1 MATLSPSNN
10 SQKEQQPAILSQPLS
25 QQQQPPIAANVPK
38 PRLVLTQIELENFKS
53 YYGRRVIGPFH
64 KRFSSIVGPNGS
76 GKSNVIDALLFVFG
90 RRAKQIR
97 LKKISE
103 LVHTSEQHPNCKQAR
118 VNVYFQE
125 IIDTDDSNNNNN
137 NDDDD
142 GNNSYKVVPNSQ
154 IIISRVAT
162 KESHS
167 KYLIN
172 NKTSTIAKVKELLLT
187 KGIDLNNNRFLI
199 LQGEVESIAM
209 MKPKRAD
216 NADGSSSNSSDGLLE
231 YLEDII
237 GSNKY
242 IQQINQASEQVETL
256 NNEVQERLNRVKI
269 VERDRD
275 KLADAKNE
283 AEQYIKMQLQSYKLQ
298 GINKQLLLNK
308 YQNRFESVNNNLV
321 EVNNQLNET
330 QEKQNKIQQE
340 IKEIDDKWQEIKKE
354 KNVKFFFLVFYYFH

>member
-1 MATLSPSNN
+1 MAQ
-10 SQKEQQPAILSQPLS
+10 SQAQS
-25 QQQQPPIAANVPK
+25 VK

-103 LVHTSEQHPNCKQAR
+103 LVHTSEQHPNCQQAR

-125 IIDTDDSNNNNN
+125 IIDIDEDGDEAAGIDDK
-137 NDDDD
+137 
-142 GNNSYKVVPNSQ
+142 YKVVENSK

-162 KESHS
+162 KESKS
-167 KYLIN
+167 TYLIN
-172 NKTSTIAKVKELLLT
+172 NKTATFTKVKELLLT

-209 MKPKRAD
+209 MKPKRMD
-216 NADGSSSNSSDGLLE
+216 NGDGTTSSSASDGLLE

-242 IQQINQASEQVETL
+242 IKEINERSELVETL

-275 KLADAKNE
+275 KLSDAKNE
-283 AEQYIKMQLQSYKLQ
+283 AQQYIKMQLQSYKLQ
-298 GINKQLLLNK
+298 GVNKQFLLNK
-308 YQNRFESVNNNLV
+308 YQNRFDSVNTNLV
-321 EVNNQLNET
+321 EINNK
-330 QEKQNKIQQE
+330 KQQ
-340 IKEIDDKWQEIKKE
+340 KEEKE
-354 KNVKFFFLVFYYFH
+354 KELKQEMKESEDNYTQIQKERNVCCSNRVYLR